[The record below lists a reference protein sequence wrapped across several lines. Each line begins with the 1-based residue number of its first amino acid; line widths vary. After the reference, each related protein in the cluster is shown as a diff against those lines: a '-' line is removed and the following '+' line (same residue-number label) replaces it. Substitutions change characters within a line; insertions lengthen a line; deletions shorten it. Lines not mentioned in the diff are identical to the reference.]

1 MSSDGSI
8 HVSTKINTEPVK
20 KGLNDVEKAAAKSG
34 SNVRKSLNE
43 LGAGFKI
50 LGQKAASSAKSLLSG
65 YNENVAV
72 LDRQSVALEK
82 LQRQLDGIM
91 SGDVVPTSLRSMET
105 ELAKRKAET
114 RDLATEMDALQQEK
128 AQLNG
133 EISKSEAE
141 HYNITNLDEVKT
153 RLAEIDLQLSETIP
167 KWDAAGNAA
176 VKLEEKTQQLRL
188 NPEATSEAQDLNN
201 RIALLKQQM
210 GESEQKA
217 TSFKDKLL
225 GLAKVK
231 FSKLGSATSS
241 LKKGFEGVGQKL
253 DNLKSRITRLV
264 GAAFVFNLI
273 RRGLSQLVSSLTSTL
288 KSNSQFASSL
298 NQIKANLMTA
308 FAPIYNAILPAINT
322 LMSALSKVTG
332 TIATFIAGLFGKTA
346 NQAKSNAAA
355 LQSQAMAYENV
366 GKSAEEAQ
374 GKLASF
380 DTLEVNDAQKDTSS
394 GSGGG
399 SGDAVDFS
407 GQIESSSWLLDMLN
421 KIKDVLGQLF
431 NPFKVAWDS
440 VGAQVIES
448 LKYAFTEVLALLV
461 DIGRTFLEVWN
472 NDLGV
477 SIATRIFNIWIN
489 INTLIGNV
497 AKSFRKVWDEGDRGK
512 KLVEALL
519 GMFDKILGVCEGISK
534 SLADFALSESFQTGI
549 ALTMDILTKIFDI
562 IGWIAQAFSNAWD
575 AHGLEILANAQS
587 ILNGVL
593 RLVDSIAGSIQGW
606 VMSENFQT
614 ALSIV
619 LDIIGSILGWIGEI
633 AAWVVD
639 MYEKYVKPI
648 LEEKIIPLINTLIE
662 VIKNIWTIAKP
673 VIDFIVDALKVVL
686 EPAIAAICWAFGAV
700 IDVINFIATV
710 FNTVLEIIIGI
721 FTDIEGTAQKCWN
734 WIVGVFE
741 GAATWF
747 NDTLVQPVKDFFSG
761 MWNGL
766 KDGAHNAWEGIKSVF
781 GAVTGWFKDVFTRA
795 WEGVKKVFET
805 GGKIFSGIKEG
816 IANVFKTVVNG
827 IIDGINK
834 VIAFPFNTI
843 NGFLNTI
850 RAIDILGFKPFESL
864 WGYNPLSVPQIPR
877 LATGGVA
884 YGPMVAQIGEY
895 AGARSNP
902 EIVTPEN
909 LMRQIVREEAGGG
922 GNSSIDELTVIVK
935 IGEET
940 IQRQVIKSVRREE
953 RAIGKPLFAS

>member
-8 HVSTKINTEPVK
+8 RVSTKINTEPVK
-20 KGLNDVEKAAAKSG
+20 KGLNDVEKAASKSG
-34 SNVRKSLNE
+34 SNVKKSLNE
-43 LGAGFKI
+43 LGEGFKI

-65 YNENVAV
+65 YNKNVAV
-72 LDRQSVALEK
+72 LDRQNVALEK
-82 LQRQLDGIM
+82 LQRQLDDIM
-91 SGDVVPTSLRSMET
+91 SGDVVPTSLRSMEA
-105 ELAKRKAET
+105 ELAKRKKET
-114 RDLATEMDALQQEK
+114 QDLAAEMDALQQEK
-128 AQLNG
+128 AQLNS
-133 EISKSEAE
+133 EISKAETE
-141 HYNITNLDEVKT
+141 HYQIKNLDGVKT
-153 RLAEIDLQLSETIP
+153 RLAEIDLQLSEIIP
-167 KWDAAGNAA
+167 KWDAAGDAA
-176 VKLEEKTQQLRL
+176 ASLEEKTQQLRL
-188 NPEATSEAQDLNN
+188 SPEVTSEAQDLTS

-217 TSFKDKLL
+217 VSLKDKLL

-231 FSKLGSATSS
+231 FSKLGNATSS
-241 LKKGFEGVGQKL
+241 LKKGFDGVGQKL

-264 GAAFVFNLI
+264 GAAFVFNLM
-273 RRGLSQLVSSLTSTL
+273 RRGLSQLVGSLTSAL

-308 FAPIYNAILPAINT
+308 FAPIYSAILPAINT
-322 LMSALSKVTG
+322 LMSALAKVTG

-346 NQAKSNAAA
+346 GQAKANAAA
-355 LQSQAMAYENV
+355 LQSQAIAYENV
-366 GKSAEEAQ
+366 GNSAEEAQ

-380 DTLEVNDAQKDTSS
+380 DTLEVNDAQKDAS
-394 GSGGG
+394 SGGG
-399 SGDAVDFS
+399 GGGDAVDFS

-440 VGAQVIES
+440 VGAQVIAS
-448 LKYAFTEVLALLV
+448 LKYAFTEVLALLA

-472 NDLGV
+472 GDLGI
-477 SIATRIFNIWIN
+477 SIATRILNIWTN

-519 GMFDKILGVCEGISK
+519 GMFDKILKVVENISK
-534 SLADFALSESFQTGI
+534 SLAEFALSESFQAGI
-549 ALTMDILTKIFDI
+549 ALAMDILTRIFDI
-562 IGWIAQAFSNAWD
+562 IGWIAEAFSSAWD
-575 AHGLEILANAQS
+575 AHGLEILTNAQG
-587 ILNGVL
+587 ILNEVL
-593 RLVDSIAGSIQGW
+593 RLVDSIAGSIQEW
-606 VMSENFQT
+606 VMSESFQT
-614 ALSIV
+614 ALSVV

-721 FTDIEGTAQKCWN
+721 FTDIEGTAQKCWD

-747 NDTLVQPVKDFFSG
+747 NDTLIQPVKDFFSG

-766 KDGAHNAWEGIKSVF
+766 KEGAHNAWEGIKSVF
-781 GAVTGWFKDVFTRA
+781 SAVTNWFKDIFTKA

-864 WGYNPLSVPQIPR
+864 WGYNPLTVPQIPK

-909 LMRQIVREEAGGG
+909 LMRQIVREETG
-922 GNSSIDELTVIVK
+922 GNSSGGIDELTVIVK

-953 RAIGKPLFAS
+953 QAIGRPLFAS